1 MRILLTGASSFT
13 GFWFVRDLIA
23 AGHEVAATFR
33 GVPDSYEGVRARR
46 VAALEADVRRCWQ
59 IPFAS
64 DAFLDLLN
72 DGPWDVV
79 CHHAAEM
86 SNYRSPTFDALAA
99 TQANTHRCRQV
110 LESMAA
116 AGCGRLVVTGS
127 VFEPFE
133 GVGDPARRAFSPYGL
148 SKHFSFEVFR
158 FEAERVGVA
167 LGKFVIPNPFGP
179 LEELRFTSYLAE
191 SGARGACRK
200 SGHRITSAT
209 TSTSRC
215 WHAPIRGSAS
225 ALRTRHGLIGPVR
238 AVTSKARVHS
248 RGGSRTRL
256 AAISIVLFRC
266 YARRSRNFW
275 SPPSVSI
282 PTRHGSPCR
291 SGPKRQPG
299 KTYVSTTA
307 KCSSEAPGHVRLED
321 GHVYRAA
328 AAVLDCDHDVP
339 SSRPAG
345 RLSRERS
352 RD

>member
-1 MRILLTGASSFT
+1 LRILLTGASSFT
-13 GFWFVRDLIA
+13 GFWFARDLIA

-72 DGPWDVV
+72 DGPWDLV

-86 SNYRSPTFDALAA
+86 SNYRSPMFDALAA

-179 LEELRFTSYLAE
+179 LEELRFTSYLAREWSEGRVPEVRTPDYVRDNIHVSLLARTYTRFCERPPDTSRVERSCPSGYVE
-191 SGARGACRK
+191 SQGAFARRIADELGRHFNRSFPLLCAARHEFLEPAVRVNTDPARLAVPEWSEASAWQDLCEYYGETFFQGAGAR
-200 SGHRITSAT
+200 
-209 TSTSRC
+209 
-215 WHAPIRGSAS
+215 
-225 ALRTRHGLIGPVR
+225 
-238 AVTSKARVHS
+238 KA
-248 RGGSRTRL
+248 
-256 AAISIVLFRC
+256 
-266 YARRSRNFW
+266 
-275 SPPSVSI
+275 
-282 PTRHGSPCR
+282 
-291 SGPKRQPG
+291 
-299 KTYVSTTA
+299 
-307 KCSSEAPGHVRLED
+307 
-321 GHVYRAA
+321 
-328 AAVLDCDHDVP
+328 
-339 SSRPAG
+339 
-345 RLSRERS
+345 
-352 RD
+352 